1 MSKKTDVRKNMQT
14 IRLNKT
20 LADAGVASRR
30 GAEILI
36 AQGRVQVNGVVA
48 DTPALQISADDMV
61 TVDGQAIARAE
72 KVRLWRYYKP
82 VGLVCTH
89 SDPEGRPTV
98 FSALPEHLGRVISVG
113 RLDVTSEGLLLLT
126 NSGDLARQMELPA
139 SGLKRTYRVRVFGK
153 PTEGTLKAIRAGVTI
168 DGVEYRPAEVV
179 TEGKGENTSRNVWL
193 TMSLTEGKNRE
204 IRRIFEYFGHPVS
217 RLIRVSYGQYQLGD
231 MAVGEVREEKLHR

>member
-1 MSKKTDVRKNMQT
+1 MSKKKDVGKNMQT
-14 IRLNKT
+14 VRLNKT

-30 GAEILI
+30 GAETLI
-36 AQGRVQVNGVVA
+36 AEGRVQVNGVVA
-48 DTPALQISADDMV
+48 ETPALQIGAEDVV
-61 TVDGQAIARAE
+61 TVDGHAIARAE

-82 VGLVCTH
+82 IGLVCTH

-98 FSALPEHLGRVISVG
+98 FEALPPSLGRVISVG

-126 NSGDLARQMELPA
+126 NSGDLARQMELPCN
-139 SGLKRTYRVRVFGK
+139 GLKRTYRVRVFGK

-168 DGVEYRPAEVV
+168 DGVEYRSAEVAL
-179 TEGKGENTSRNVWL
+179 EGKGGNTPRNVWL

-217 RLIRVSYGQYQLGD
+217 RLIRITYGDYQLGNL
-231 MAVGEVREEKLHR
+231 AVGEVQEEK